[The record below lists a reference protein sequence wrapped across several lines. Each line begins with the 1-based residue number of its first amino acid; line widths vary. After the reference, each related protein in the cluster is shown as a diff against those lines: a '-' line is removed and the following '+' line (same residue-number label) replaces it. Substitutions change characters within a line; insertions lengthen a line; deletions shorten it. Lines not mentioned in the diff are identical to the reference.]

1 MRRERRR
8 SCVSGGDDQP
18 LRNWLRAERACSAGE
33 RGRRR
38 SARARTPSALAYREK
53 GGFLGSLHW
62 ERLVGG
68 GLLAARPKA
77 NSPQRRPPRYIAQAT
92 ASSRTGWR
100 SCFNRGTGSQ
110 IKSGGSHGAWHVA
123 ARTRQQHVPV
133 QANACAAT
141 SHAVYLGGRGCRT
154 RIVSNSIGSM
164 LQAHTTTKIRT
175 RRWSIQ
181 PRTLLGCRA
190 KLLCNHATG
199 WGGPVAQRAAG
210 A

>member
-1 MRRERRR
+1 MLCRRARAPAQCACAHTVCVSVQGERRLLGIP
-8 SCVSGGDDQP
+8 SLGK
-18 LRNWLRAERACSAGE
+18 A
-33 RGRRR
+33 GRRR
-38 SARARTPSALAYREK
+38 
-53 GGFLGSLHW
+53 G
-62 ERLVGG
+62 
-68 GLLAARPKA
+68 
-77 NSPQRRPPRYIAQAT
+77 
-92 ASSRTGWR
+92 ASSATQSQQPPASPTTLHSAGHCLQQDRWR

-154 RIVSNSIGSM
+154 RVVSNPFGSM

-199 WGGPVAQRAAG
+199 WGGPVAQHAAG